1 MRILQCLD
9 SIFQIGFLAAQ
20 RRLTADGFLQ
30 LRAYLGKL
38 CLLCGKIR
46 FQIRDGFAQCVCVQ
60 HLQIA
65 DVFFLLRLQ
74 RRLFVQDAL
83 RILQLLRQR
92 VRGRAAQLIKLIRKR
107 VALRLQRRER
117 IGSLPKLRLFI
128 LGHVYG
134 AFQLRK
140 RLPRALQL
148 RA

>member
-1 MRILQCLD
+1 MRILQRFD
-9 SIFQIGFLAAQ
+9 SIFQIGFLAVQ
-20 RRLTADGFLQ
+20 RRLTVDGFLQ
-30 LRAYLGKL
+30 LRAHFGKL

-46 FQIRDGFAQCVCVQ
+46 FQIRDGFAQCVRVQ

-65 DVFFLLRLQ
+65 NVFFLLRLQ
-74 RRLFVQDAL
+74 RRLFVQGAL

-92 VRGRAAQLIKLIRKR
+92 VRGRAAQLFKLICQR

-117 IGSLPKLRLFI
+117 IGNLPKLRLFI
-128 LGHVYG
+128 LGHIYG

-140 RLPRALQL
+140 HLPRAIQL